1 MLSKLIIISLAT
13 AFAFFNPSV
22 KLSSGRTATLN
33 GRGPPV
39 LFSTGLL
46 ELCLNNFIMK
56 LLKIL
61 NIMLLLLH

>member
-39 LFSTGLL
+39 LFSTGLF
-46 ELCLNNFIMK
+46 EYAST
-56 LLKIL
+56 IL
-61 NIMLLLLH
+61 